1 MFILGLCACHKFGAV
16 FQTVTVIYW
25 HDYASSQKWD
35 CKHAEQTEV
44 HVSFFLKKYHL
55 SGNSSV
61 VRVHKHGLLL
71 TTGAMKEL
79 TEEHLLQGEFQLVV
93 CSS

>member
-44 HVSFFLKKYHL
+44 HVSFFKKNITYQEIHL
-55 SGNSSV
+55 WSESINMV
-61 VRVHKHGLLL
+61 Y
-71 TTGAMKEL
+71 
-79 TEEHLLQGEFQLVV
+79 
-93 CSS
+93 C